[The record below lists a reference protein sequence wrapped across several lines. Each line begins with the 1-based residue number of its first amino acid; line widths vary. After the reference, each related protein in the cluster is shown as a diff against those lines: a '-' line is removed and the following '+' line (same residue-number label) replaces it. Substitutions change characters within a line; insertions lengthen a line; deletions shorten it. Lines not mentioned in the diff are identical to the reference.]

1 MVSSK
6 NRNYHRNH
14 GGNLVEI
21 ADRDAETAAPHECDQ
36 CHFVLQAPRHV
47 GLR

>member
-6 NRNYHRNH
+6 NCNHHRNH
-14 GGNLVEI
+14 SCNLVEI
-21 ADRDAETAAPHECDQ
+21 ADRDAEKAEPHECDQ
-36 CHFVLQAPRHV
+36 CHFALQAPRHV